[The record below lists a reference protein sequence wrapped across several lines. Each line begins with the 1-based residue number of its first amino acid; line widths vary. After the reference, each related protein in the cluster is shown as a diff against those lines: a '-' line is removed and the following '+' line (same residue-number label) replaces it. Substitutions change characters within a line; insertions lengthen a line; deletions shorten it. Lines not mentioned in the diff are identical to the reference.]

1 MGLHDFSIF
10 KISSDNFPVF
20 VEFLFFVGRSARD
33 HTLSINM
40 GRMKQ
45 MEVSLNDTRSDTNMT
60 MTIGT
65 GIVWIEAYEEVD
77 ILLKYTVLNFVKEK
91 TYIVK
96 FYLLSSQADRHG
108 VIVLGGSSPTV
119 SPGGYILGGGHSPI
133 TRTHGL
139 GVDQVVAFTI
149 VTANG
154 SIVYMTESGES

>member
-1 MGLHDFSIF
+1 M
-10 KISSDNFPVF
+10 
-20 VEFLFFVGRSARD
+20 
-33 HTLSINM
+33 
-40 GRMKQ
+40 
-45 MEVSLNDTRSDTNMT
+45 
-60 MTIGT
+60 
-65 GIVWIEAYEEVD
+65 
-77 ILLKYTVLNFVKEK
+77 
-91 TYIVK
+91 VK
-96 FYLLSSQADRHG
+96 FYPLSSQADRHG